1 MEDLKENRYLIKKTS
16 YVVDLNNVDFIT
28 WNENERDVGKFLAK
42 LHIGTKETRY
52 MCQTALELKQLLEG
66 WAEAKGKKIELDLL
80 EIKW

>member
-1 MEDLKENRYLIKKTS
+1 MEDLKENRYLLKKTS

-28 WNENERDVGKFLAK
+28 WNENERDLGKFLAK

-52 MCQTALELKQLLEG
+52 MCQTASELKQLLEG
-66 WAEAKGKKIELDLL
+66 WAEAKGKKLEIDLL